1 METHEF
7 FNLHMEYR
15 QSPDVHTSLLSSQ
28 TENSTAL
35 GIPVIFVFVNPTSG
49 GNKASAITSIG
60 AETLRF
66 RGEEIESKV
75 FIFDIRQGKSGDK
88 PGFVTLRDQLER
100 RKYITDSNPIRVLVA
115 GGDGTVM
122 WTIQEAIAHHVDT
135 TRIAFGV
142 IPYGTGNDFA
152 RALGWGGS
160 SPSTGIFDD
169 GMKEFKLM
177 VKDWL
182 QADVKSF
189 DIWEIAVTVNHE
201 TGHIK
206 QVKNKQK
213 VVMETSSSAS
223 PSSKSLT
230 TLVKP
235 MCNYFS
241 VGIESRIGLGFDKKR
256 TKSQFLNKA
265 VYGWEGLKKLFTST
279 PKISDVVVSL
289 SAHDKVIFS
298 NEGKEGT
305 NVPKLLGRPVSL
317 IFMNINSFAGGC
329 NLWEGAKKPGLTG
342 LDKSSELFSTPQS
355 CGDGKIEV
363 LTYKSLP
370 GLSME
375 QAKGTFL
382 SGNGCR
388 IAQESGPVRLQFKPE
403 LGTKRTYMQ
412 IDGEFFT
419 LDNPESIVITHKIA
433 VRVLAKPKSISK

>member
-1 METHEF
+1 
-7 FNLHMEYR
+7 MEYR
-15 QSPDVHTSLLSSQ
+15 QSPDVHTSLISSQ
-28 TENSTAL
+28 TENSTL
-35 GIPVIFVFVNPTSG
+35 MGIPVIFIFVNPTSG
-49 GNKASAITSIG
+49 GNRASVITSIG

-66 RGEEIESKV
+66 RGVGVESKL

-88 PGFVTLRDQLER
+88 PGFVNLREQLER
-100 RKYITDSNPIRVLVA
+100 RKYITEAHPLRVVVA

-122 WTIQEAIAHHVDT
+122 WTIQEAIAHGIDT

-160 SPSTGIFDD
+160 SPGSGIFDD
-169 GMKEFKLM
+169 GMKGFKSM

-182 QADVKSF
+182 EADVNLF
-189 DIWEIAVTVNHE
+189 DIWEVAVTVAKGN
-201 TGHIK
+201 GHIK

-213 VVMETSSSAS
+213 IIMESSVSS
-223 PSSKSLT
+223 PTSKSLVK
-230 TLVKP
+230 LVKP

-241 VGIESRIGLGFDKKR
+241 IGIESRIGLGFDKKR

-265 VYGWEGLKKLFTST
+265 VYGWEGLKKIFTST
-279 PKISDVVVSL
+279 PKVTDVVASL
-289 SAHDKVIFS
+289 SAHDKTIFS
-298 NEGKEGT
+298 TDDNEGKPA
-305 NVPKLLGRPVSL
+305 VKLVGRPVSL

-329 NLWEGAKKPGLTG
+329 NLWEGAMKPGLTG
-342 LDKSSELFSTPQS
+342 MDKTSAIFESSQS
-355 CGDGKIEV
+355 CGDGKLEV
-363 LTYKSLP
+363 LTYRSLP

-388 IAQESGPVRLQFKPE
+388 IAQEEGPVQLRFKPD
-403 LGTKRTYMQ
+403 LGSKRTYMQ

-419 LDNPESIVITHKIA
+419 LDNPESVDVAHKIA
-433 VRVLAKPKSISK
+433 IRVLAKPAPKSK

>member
-1 METHEF
+1 MNFSSAEMQH
-7 FNLHMEYR
+7 R

-35 GIPVIFVFVNPTSG
+35 GIPVIFIFVNPTSG
-49 GNKASAITSIG
+49 GNRASAITSIG

-66 RGEEIESKV
+66 RGAEIESKV
-75 FIFDIRQGKSGDK
+75 FIFDIRQGKSGEK
-88 PGFVTLRDQLER
+88 PGFINLREQLER
-100 RKYITDSNPIRVLVA
+100 RAYISDGNPIRVLVA

-122 WTIQEAIAHHVDT
+122 WTIQEAIAHNIDT
-135 TRIAFGV
+135 ARIAFGV

-160 SPSTGIFDD
+160 SPSVGIFDD

-177 VKDWL
+177 VKEWL

-189 DIWEIAVTVNHE
+189 DIWEIAVKVNKE

-213 VVMETSSSAS
+213 VIIEASSSS
-223 PSSKSLT
+223 PTSKTLT

-265 VYGWEGLKKLFTST
+265 VYGWEGIKKLFTST

-289 SAHDKVIFS
+289 SAHDKTIFS
-298 NEGKEGT
+298 NDVKGG
-305 NVPKLLGRPVSL
+305 NDVPKLVGKPVSL

-329 NLWEGAKKPGLTG
+329 NLWDGAKKPGLTG
-342 LDKSSELFSTPQS
+342 MDKSSELFTSTQS

-388 IAQESGPVRLQFKPE
+388 IAQESGPVRLQFKPD
-403 LGTKRTYMQ
+403 LGSKRTYMQ

-419 LDNPESIVITHKIA
+419 LDNPESIEITHKIA
-433 VRVLAKPKSISK
+433 VRVLAKPKPISK

>member
-1 METHEF
+1 MEH
-7 FNLHMEYR
+7 R
-15 QSPDVHTSLLSSQ
+15 QTPDVHTSLLSHQ
-28 TENSTAL
+28 TDNSTAL
-35 GIPVIFVFVNPTSG
+35 GIPVLFIFVNPTSG
-49 GNKASAITSIG
+49 GNRASAITSIG

-66 RGEEIESKV
+66 RGAEIESKI
-75 FIFDIRQGKSGDK
+75 FIFDIRQGKSGEK
-88 PGFVTLRDQLER
+88 PGFVNLREQIER
-100 RKYITDSNPIRVLVA
+100 RKYVSESNPIRVLVA

-122 WTIQEAIAHHVDT
+122 WTIQEAIAHNIDT
-135 TRIAFGV
+135 SRIAFGV

-160 SPSTGIFDD
+160 SPSTSIFDD
-169 GMKEFKLM
+169 GMKDFKLM
-177 VKDWL
+177 VKEWL
-182 QADVKSF
+182 QADVKPF
-189 DIWEIAVTVNHE
+189 DIWEIAVKVNVDN
-201 TGHIK
+201 GHIK

-213 VVMETSSSAS
+213 VVIEASSSS
-223 PSSKSLT
+223 LDSKNLT

-241 VGIESRIGLGFDKKR
+241 IGIESRIGLGFDKKR

-279 PKISDVVVSL
+279 PKISDVVASL
-289 SAHDKVIFS
+289 SAHDKTIFS
-298 NEGKEGT
+298 SDSKASQDI
-305 NVPKLLGRPVSL
+305 PKLVARPVSL

-342 LDKSSELFSTPQS
+342 IEKSSELFTSTQS
-355 CGDGKIEV
+355 FGDGKLEV

-388 IAQESGPVRLQFKPE
+388 IAQESGPVRLQFKAD
-403 LGTKRTYMQ
+403 LGNKRTYMQ

-419 LDNPESIVITHKIA
+419 LDNPETVEISHKIT
-433 VRVLAKPKSISK
+433 VRVLAKPK

>member
-1 METHEF
+1 MDC
-7 FNLHMEYR
+7 R

-35 GIPVIFVFVNPTSG
+35 GIPIVFIFVNPTSG
-49 GNKASAITSIG
+49 GNRAAAITSIG

-66 RGEEIESKV
+66 RGDGIESKV
-75 FIFDIRQGKSGDK
+75 FIFDIRQGKSGAK
-88 PGFVTLRDQLER
+88 PGFINLRDQLER
-100 RKYITDSNPIRVLVA
+100 RKYITESNPVRVLVA

-122 WTIQEAIAHHVDT
+122 WTIQESIAHEIDT
-135 TRIAFGV
+135 SRIAFGV

-152 RALGWGGS
+152 RSLGWGGS

-169 GMKEFKLM
+169 GMKEFKMML
-177 VKDWL
+177 KEWL
-182 QADVKSF
+182 NANVNSF
-189 DIWEIAVTVNHE
+189 DIWEISVSVSRDN
-201 TGHIK
+201 GHIK

-213 VVMETSSSAS
+213 IVMETSSSS
-223 PSSKSLT
+223 PSSKSLYK
-230 TLVKP
+230 LVKP

-265 VYGWEGLKKLFTST
+265 VYGWEGIKKMFTST
-279 PKISDVVVSL
+279 PKITDVVASL
-289 SAHDKVIFS
+289 TAHDKTIFS
-298 NEGKEGT
+298 TDQKGSDS
-305 NVPKLLGRPVSL
+305 VSVLMGRPVSL

-329 NLWEGAKKPGLTG
+329 NLWDGAKKPGISGMKKADDVFNAT
-342 LDKSSELFSTPQS
+342 QS
-355 CGDGKIEV
+355 AGDGKIEV

-370 GLSME
+370 SLSME

-388 IAQESGPVRLQFKPE
+388 IAQESGPLTLKFKAD
-403 LGTKRTYMQ
+403 LGNKRTYMQ

-419 LDNPESIVITHKIA
+419 LDNPDTIEISRKFT
-433 VRVLAKPKSISK
+433 VRVLAKPSQTTK

>member
-1 METHEF
+1 MDHRLT
-7 FNLHMEYR
+7 
-15 QSPDVHTSLLSSQ
+15 PDVHTSLLSSQ
-28 TENSTAL
+28 TENSAAL
-35 GIPVIFVFVNPTSG
+35 GIPVIFIFVNPTSG
-49 GNKASAITSIG
+49 GNRASAITSIG

-66 RGEEIESKV
+66 RGAEIESKV
-75 FIFDIRQGKSGDK
+75 FIFDIRQGKSGEK
-88 PGFVTLRDQLER
+88 PGFVNLREQMER

-122 WTIQEAIAHHVDT
+122 WTIQEAIAHDIDT
-135 TRIAFGV
+135 KRIAFGV

-152 RALGWGGS
+152 RALGWGGA
-160 SPSTGIFDD
+160 SPSTSIFDD
-169 GMKEFKLM
+169 GMKDFKLM
-177 VKDWL
+177 VTEWL
-182 QADVKSF
+182 QADVKPF
-189 DIWEIAVTVNHE
+189 DIWEIAVRVNKE

-213 VVMETSSSAS
+213 VIIETSSSS
-223 PSSKSLT
+223 PASKSLV

-279 PKISDVVVSL
+279 PKISDVVASL
-289 SAHDKVIFS
+289 SAHDKTIFS
-298 NEGKEGT
+298 NDANT
-305 NVPKLLGRPVSL
+305 SADVPKLLGRPVSL

-342 LDKSSELFSTPQS
+342 LQKSSTLFTSPQS
-355 CGDGKIEV
+355 CGDGKLEV

-388 IAQESGPVRLQFKPE
+388 VAQESGPVRLEFKQD

-419 LDNPESIVITHKIA
+419 LDNPEAIEISHKLA
-433 VRVLAKPKSISK
+433 VRVLAKPKSISN